1 MQERPSNKDDENKL
15 ADPVGVTLTSDRSA
29 VQLDRNRSRSEGNIG
44 EEIDDVRPILSS
56 VTDVWNGRLMA
67 VTEDQSGLSELG
79 GRKIK
84 PTPRWIAYQLD
95 ELEKKTFKTEQE
107 NHQEIKCC

>member
-1 MQERPSNKDDENKL
+1 
-15 ADPVGVTLTSDRSA
+15 
-29 VQLDRNRSRSEGNIG
+29 
-44 EEIDDVRPILSS
+44 
-56 VTDVWNGRLMA
+56 MA
-67 VTEDQSGLSELG
+67 VTEDQPGLNELG
-79 GRKIK
+79 RRKIK